1 MLLLYSTPSKLYLML
16 RYPSDTL
23 PISIKF
29 PRLSLLTFSL
39 FKFQENIQSLSFN
52 YCTTRSP

>member
-29 PRLSLLTFSL
+29 PLLTFSL
-39 FKFQENIQSLSFN
+39 FQENIQSLSFN